1 MEKRAEDTSPCAI
14 INIKAPLSPHFVPE
28 KIAAATI
35 LMCPTEE
42 YAIKAFKSVC
52 RIHIILVIKAPQEQN
67 TISTRERYFSDIVE
81 NREISRVSPYPP
93 NFRRIAASIIDPAT
107 GASTCAFGSQ
117 R

>member
-1 MEKRAEDTSPCAI
+1 M
-14 INIKAPLSPHFVPE
+14 PE

-35 LMCPTEE
+35 LICPTEE

-52 RIHIILVIKAPQEQN
+52 RMHIILVIKAPQEQN
-67 TISTRERYFSDIVE
+67 TIKTKERDFNDIIE

-93 NFRRIAASIIDPAT
+93 NFSRIAASIIEPAT
-107 GASTCAFGSQ
+107 GASTCALGNQ